1 MRKEFKQM
9 VQISDNY
16 IIILDETE
24 LEDLTPQDEIV
35 IKVDNEGLKEDWV
48 KGQYRIHRED
58 MLQLDDDGVIFE
70 SSWGEVLEFDFDE
83 ITRIYHIKDNE
94 TIKEKKDVKE
104 YLAILLYILTVI
116 LFISVIIRV
125 WC

>member
-1 MRKEFKQM
+1 M
-9 VQISDNY
+9 VQISQDY

-35 IKVDNEGLKEDWV
+35 IKVDTEGLKEDWV

-70 SSWGEVLEFDFDE
+70 SGWGEVLEFDFDE
-83 ITRIYHIKDNE
+83 IRRIYHIKDNE
-94 TIKEKKDVKE
+94 TIKEKRDVKE
-104 YLAILLYILTVI
+104 YLAILLYILTVM

>member
-1 MRKEFKQM
+1 M
-9 VQISDNY
+9 VKISQDY

-24 LEDLTPQDEIV
+24 LEDLTSQDEIV

-70 SSWGEVLEFDFDE
+70 SGWGEVLEFDFDE